1 MKNILFY
8 FLLFLIYS
16 FLGWIIEVISVG
28 MKEKK
33 FINRGFLMGPY
44 CPIYGFS
51 AVIMIFYL
59 NHYKDNILTVFLLA
73 VIVCSIIEYLVSYI
87 MEKLFSARWWD
98 YSNRKF
104 NLNGRVCLSN
114 AIAFG
119 VLGVILVYYL
129 NPFLN
134 SLLADIKP
142 SILNII
148 AIILFV
154 LFLTDFIISF
164 SITFKLKNTVKK
176 IHKDNT
182 EEFTK
187 KVREIIEN
195 KVLNRRIFKAYP
207 EFKKRLLTKM
217 NEIKNERKSN
227 DKEKKKF

>member
-1 MKNILFY
+1 MKSILFY

-73 VIVCSIIEYLVSYI
+73 VIVCSIIEYFVSYI

-134 SLLADIKP
+134 SLLTNIRS

-227 DKEKKKF
+227 DKGKKKF